1 MRVTLLVSS
10 LVFSIN
16 VFAQD
21 FSLKGTVK
29 DTYGH
34 VLPGAKVSFGTNSTW
49 ANEKGEYNFLF
60 QEEAQDSLKVELIGF
75 SSVSDF
81 VKVDKPIYKQIVLD
95 LEQYFLEDIV
105 ISAAYENPHL
115 GNIQDFRVNKLQKN
129 YQGSLAKSL
138 DNIAGMNSMDIGAG
152 ASKPTI
158 RGLGFNR
165 LVVAQNGSKQE
176 GQQWGADH
184 GLEIDMFAN
193 EKISIIKGVGTILY
207 GSDAISG
214 VVQVDNEQIP
224 EQDSFSGN
232 FHVLTQS
239 VNDSYGGVLQL
250 KGRGEKTFFKF
261 NVSAFD
267 YADYKVPTNQ
277 ILYLDTKIPLK
288 NNRVVNSAGRSL
300 ALSGQIGYVEKKWE
314 NILTVSNFYEKSGFF
329 PGSHAM
335 DEMDLDKSGKGSRY
349 IAMPNQSVNHFKVVN
364 NWRYFLSDNTTLK
377 VMGSFQNN
385 LRQEKNEFHSHSG
398 GQLDPKSD
406 PNLEVEFNLSTI
418 ETSIV
423 VENISAENHQVKL
436 GASYLYQD
444 NTIGGYGFLLPKY
457 RKDNIGLFATYSYHL
472 NPKVTLEGGVRFDI
486 ASIDTDS
493 FFDQSLYDYLL
504 QQGYNE
510 QTALQ
515 YGQRSQDFSKTYSSF
530 NAMLGLNY
538 KWTQSTALAMT
549 LGSTFR
555 FPTPMELSSNGVHHG
570 AYRFEKGSL
579 DLDPERGFVVDMNVK
594 VERQKFAIGFSPF
607 LYYFTNYIY
616 LRPSGEFSVVP
627 DSGQIYQYSQT
638 KAILSGFELELEVNL
653 FKNIRLTNILEYNYT
668 QQITK
673 DKKTN
678 YPLAFSIPLNNFT
691 QVEYSLKDLHSFK
704 NNSWFFN
711 AKWFARQ
718 NRIAQ
723 AELPT
728 PSTLSLTTGVNS
740 KITLGELDLNTSV
753 SISNLLNR
761 KNLSHT
767 SFYRT
772 LDIPQ
777 PGRSIQVN
785 VSIPF

>member
-10 LVFSIN
+10 LVLSIN
-16 VFAQD
+16 VFAQN

-29 DTYGH
+29 DTYGY
-34 VLPGAKVSFGTNSTW
+34 VLPGAKVSFGSNSTW
-49 ANEKGEYNFLF
+49 ANEKGEYSFLF
-60 QEEAQDSLKVELIGF
+60 DEKTQDSLKVELIGF
-75 SSVSDF
+75 NPVSDF
-81 VKVDKPIYKQIVLD
+81 IQVDKAIYKVIVLD
-95 LEQYFLEDIV
+95 LEQYLLEDIV
-105 ISAAYENPHL
+105 ISTAYENPHL
-115 GNIQDFRVNKLQKN
+115 GNIEQVSVNKLQKN

-138 DNIAGMNSMDIGAG
+138 GNMAGVNSMDIGAG

-193 EKISIIKGVGTILY
+193 EKITILKGVGTILY

-214 VVQVDNEQIP
+214 VVQVDNEQVP
-224 EQDSFSGN
+224 VEDTFTGN
-232 FHVLTQS
+232 LHLITQS
-239 VNDSYGGVLQL
+239 VNDSYGGALQL
-250 KGRGEKTFFKF
+250 KGRAKKTFFKF
-261 NVSAFD
+261 NMSAFD
-267 YADYKVPTNQ
+267 YADYKVPTNE
-277 ILYLDTKIPLK
+277 INYLDTKIPLK
-288 NNRVVNSAGRSL
+288 NKRVVNSAGRSL
-300 ALSGQIGYVEKKWE
+300 ALSGQIGYIEDKWE
-314 NILTVSNFYEKSGFF
+314 NILTISNFYEKSGFF
-329 PGSHAM
+329 PGSHSM
-335 DEMDLDKSGKGSRY
+335 DEIDLDKSGKGPRY

-385 LRQEKNEFHSHSG
+385 LRQERNEFHSHSG
-398 GQLDPKSD
+398 GQLDPNSD
-406 PNLEVEFNLSTI
+406 PNLEVEFNLSTV
-418 ETSIV
+418 ETSIIL
-423 VENISAENHQVKL
+423 ENISSENHQAKW
-436 GASYLYQD
+436 GASYLYQ
-444 NTIGGYGFLLPKY
+444 NNAIGGYGFLLPKY

-472 NPKVTLEGGVRFDI
+472 NSKINLEGGLRFDI
-486 ASIDTDS
+486 ASITTDA

-504 QQGYNE
+504 QQGYGE
-510 QTALQ
+510 QAALE
-515 YGQRSQDFSKTYSSF
+515 YGQRSDKFSKTYSNF
-530 NAMLGLNY
+530 NAMLGVNY
-538 KWTQSTALAMT
+538 KWTKSTALSMT

-579 DLDPERGFVVDMNVK
+579 DLDPERGLVVDMNVK
-594 VERQKFAIGFSPF
+594 IEKQKFIVSFSPF

-616 LRPSGEFSVVP
+616 LKPSGEFSVVP

-638 KAILSGFELELEVNL
+638 KAILNGFELELELDL
-653 FKNIRLTNILEYNYT
+653 FKNIRITNILEYNYT

-678 YPLAFSIPLNNFT
+678 YPLAFSIPLNNFI
-691 QVEYSLKDLHSFK
+691 QVEYSLKDFNSFK
-704 NNSWFFN
+704 DNSWFVN

-723 AELPT
+723 GEVVT
-728 PSTLSLTTGVNS
+728 PSTLNLSTGVNS
-740 KITLGELDLNTSV
+740 KITLGELVLNTSISV
-753 SISNLLNR
+753 SNLLNR